1 MEFYKFHK
9 IIKYQSKTEKY
20 STFAT
25 SDNFRTRI
33 GYVVIRCD
41 EGGGISQVSIS
52 VFTLILALFMIHP
65 PWYSMGHRERK
76 K

>member
-1 MEFYKFHK
+1 MMRFRIMEFYKFHK

-41 EGGGISQVSIS
+41 EGGYFPSK
-52 VFTLILALFMIHP
+52 
-65 PWYSMGHRERK
+65 Y
-76 K
+76 